1 MPDILKYVIL
11 GLIQGLAEFLP
22 ISSTAHL
29 YIAEQLLGFQSTGL
43 AYEILLHI
51 ATLIAVI
58 WVFRREVWNIILGVF
73 SPKNMPSGD
82 AVAYR
87 KLFLYLIVGAIGTAA
102 LAFPMRH
109 TRESLLDLRVGM
121 LVVAGMLLVTA
132 VLNWTSDYLTAKGT
146 RTGMTE
152 MGFWRALAV
161 GAAQGAAAV
170 LPGISR
176 SGSTIF
182 ASLAVGLKRTDAAR
196 FSFLL
201 SIPAIIGAALDDL
214 PKIKS
219 ALATGKLPL
228 GDTAVG
234 FVVALVCGVA
244 SIVLLLN
251 LIQRAKLRYFS
262 AWCIFV
268 AAVAIVWWVFN
279 RA

>member
-1 MPDILKYVIL
+1 MPDILKYVVL

-22 ISSTAHL
+22 ISSTGHL
-29 YIAEQLLGFQSTGL
+29 YIAEQILGFQSTGL

-51 ATLIAVI
+51 ATLIAVV
-58 WVFRREVWNIILGVF
+58 WVFRREVWKIVLAVF
-73 SPKNMPSGD
+73 YPKSFKTGE

-87 KLFLYLIVGAIGTAA
+87 KLFLYLIVGAVGTAA
-102 LAFPMRH
+102 VAFPMRH
-109 TRESLLDLRVGM
+109 TREFLLDLRIG
-121 LVVAGMLLVTA
+121 LLIVAGMLIVTA
-132 VLNWTSDYLTAKGT
+132 ALNWTSDYLTASGAHAS
-146 RTGMTE
+146 MAE

-161 GAAQGAAAV
+161 GAAQGLSAI

-182 ASLAVGLKRTDAAR
+182 ASLAAGLKRADAAR

-201 SIPAIIGAALDDL
+201 SIPAIVGAALDDL

-219 ALATGKLPL
+219 ALATGRLAL
-228 GDTAVG
+228 GDTTLG

-251 LIQRAKLRYFS
+251 LIQRARLRYFS
-262 AWCIFV
+262 FWCIFV

-279 RA
+279 RT

>member
-1 MPDILKYVIL
+1 MPDILKYVVL
-11 GLIQGLAEFLP
+11 GLIQGVAEFLP

-29 YIAEQLLGFQSTGL
+29 YITEQILGFESTGL
-43 AYEILLHI
+43 AYEILLHV
-51 ATLIAVI
+51 ATLIAVV
-58 WVFRREVWNIILGVF
+58 WVFRREVWSIILAVF
-73 SPKNMPSGD
+73 SPKNMPSAD

-87 KLFLYLIVGAIGTAA
+87 KLFLYIIVGAIGTAA

-109 TRESLLDLRVGM
+109 TREALLDLRVGM
-121 LVVAGMLLVTA
+121 LIVAGMLLVTA
-132 VLNWTSDYLTAKGT
+132 VLNWTSDYLTAKGA

-161 GAAQGAAAV
+161 GAAQGVSAI

-182 ASLAVGLKRTDAAR
+182 ASLAVGLKRADAAK

-228 GDTAVG
+228 GDTALG
-234 FVVALVCGVA
+234 FVVALVCGIA